1 MPEFAR
7 RQPEKATGFGGILTR
22 MIVHLID
29 GTYELYRQHFGQAVR
44 HSTPPPLAAT
54 RGVVTSTLQLLAGGA
69 THVAVS
75 VDHVI
80 ESFRNDLYD
89 GYKTSDG
96 MEEEILNQL
105 PMMEDALRAL
115 GVVVWPMVKYEADD
129 GLAAAAVLAGEDS
142 RVDQVQMLTPD
153 KDLGQIVSGNRI
165 VQYDRRN
172 DVIINEQAVIEKFGV
187 GPSSIAD
194 WLALVGDTA
203 DGFPGLSGW
212 GAKSAASVLSVYAHL
227 EKIPDDEKQWNTD
240 GVVVRGAAKLATT
253 LRENRELADLFK
265 VVATVVTDVSDD
277 VALGDVDSWEWKGP
291 NAHLSEIA
299 KTLGMTDLVE
309 RAERAMVGR

>member
-1 MPEFAR
+1 
-7 RQPEKATGFGGILTR
+7 

-54 RGVVTSTLQLLAGGA
+54 RGVVQSTLQLLTGGA
-69 THVAVS
+69 THVTVA

-80 ESFRNDLYD
+80 ESFRNDLYE

-96 MEEEILNQL
+96 MEVDILEQL

-115 GVVVWPMVKYEADD
+115 GVPVWPMVKYEADD
-129 GLAAAAVLAGEDS
+129 GLAAGALIASNDP

-153 KDLGQIVSGNRI
+153 KDLGQCVVANRV

-172 DVIINEQAVIEKFGV
+172 DLIINEQAIIAKFGV
-187 GPSSIAD
+187 GPASIAD
-194 WLALVGDTA
+194 WLGLVGDTA

-212 GAKSAASVLSVYAHL
+212 GAKSAASVLSRYLHI
-227 EKIPDDEKQWNTD
+227 ENIPDDAAQWALD
-240 GVVVRGAAKLATT
+240 GVTVRGAAKLAAT
-253 LRENRELADLFK
+253 LQEQRSLANLFK
-265 VVATVVTDVSDD
+265 VVATVITDVEDD
-277 VALGDVDSWEWKGP
+277 VQLGLVDDWEWRGP
-291 NAHLSEIA
+291 TKDLAAIA
-299 KTLGMTDLVE
+299 STLGMTDLVE
-309 RAERAMVGR
+309 RAERAMVGRR

>member
-1 MPEFAR
+1 
-7 RQPEKATGFGGILTR
+7 

-54 RGVVTSTLQLLAGGA
+54 RGVVQSTLQLLTGGA
-69 THVAVS
+69 THVTVA

-80 ESFRNDLYD
+80 ESFRNDLYE

-96 MEEEILNQL
+96 MEVDILEQL

-115 GVVVWPMVKYEADD
+115 GVPVWPMVKYEADD
-129 GLAAAAVLAGEDS
+129 GLAAGALIAANDP

-153 KDLGQIVSGNRI
+153 KDLGQCVVANRV

-172 DVIINEQAVIEKFGV
+172 DLIINEQAIIAKFGV
-187 GPSSIAD
+187 GPESIAD
-194 WLALVGDTA
+194 WLGLVGDTA

-212 GAKSAASVLSVYAHL
+212 GAKSAASVLSRYLHI
-227 EKIPDDEKQWNTD
+227 EDIPDDAAQWALD
-240 GVVVRGAAKLATT
+240 GVTVRGAAKLAAT
-253 LRENRELADLFK
+253 LQEQRSLANLFK
-265 VVATVVTDVSDD
+265 VVATVITDVEDD
-277 VALGDVDSWEWKGP
+277 VQLGIVDDWEWRGP
-291 NAHLSEIA
+291 TKDLAAIA
-299 KTLGMTDLVE
+299 STLGMTDLVE
-309 RAERAMVGR
+309 RAERAMVGRR

>member
-1 MPEFAR
+1 
-7 RQPEKATGFGGILTR
+7 

-44 HSTPPPLAAT
+44 HRTPPPLSAS

-89 GYKTSDG
+89 GYKTSEG
-96 MEEEILNQL
+96 MEPEILEQL
-105 PMMEDALRAL
+105 PVMQEALRAL
-115 GVVVWPMVKYEADD
+115 GVPVWSMVKYEADD
-129 GLAAAAVLAGEDS
+129 ALAAAAIRADADA

-153 KDLGQIVSGNRI
+153 KDLGQIVKGNRV

-172 DVIINEQAVIEKFGV
+172 DVIINEAAVIEKFGV
-187 GPSSIAD
+187 GPHSIAD
-194 WLALVGDTA
+194 WLGLVGDTA
-203 DGFPGLSGW
+203 DGFPGLPGW
-212 GAKSAASVLSVYAHL
+212 GAKSASTVLAKYLHIENIPADESVWAA
-227 EKIPDDEKQWNTD
+227 D
-240 GVVVRGAAKLATT
+240 GVAVRGAAKLAAT
-253 LRENRELADLFK
+253 LREQRDLAMLFK
-265 VVATVVTDVSDD
+265 KIATVVTDVDDD
-277 VALGDVDSWEWKGP
+277 VKIGNVDDWEWRGP
-291 NAHLSEIA
+291 TKELSAIA
-299 KTLGMTDLVE
+299 KKLEMADLVE

>member
-1 MPEFAR
+1 
-7 RQPEKATGFGGILTR
+7 

-54 RGVVTSTLQLLAGGA
+54 RGVVQSTLQLLTGGA
-69 THVAVS
+69 THVTVA

-80 ESFRNDLYD
+80 ESFRNDLYE

-96 MEEEILNQL
+96 MEVDILEQL

-115 GVVVWPMVKYEADD
+115 GVPVWPMVKYEADD
-129 GLAAAAVLAGEDS
+129 GLAAGALIASNDP

-153 KDLGQIVSGNRI
+153 KDLGQCVVGNRV

-172 DVIINEQAVIEKFGV
+172 DLIINEQAIVAKFGV
-187 GPSSIAD
+187 GPASIAD
-194 WLALVGDTA
+194 WLGLVGDTA

-212 GAKSAASVLSVYAHL
+212 GAKSAASVLSRYIHI
-227 EKIPDDEKQWNTD
+227 EDIPDDAAQWLAD
-240 GVVVRGAAKLATT
+240 GVTVRGAAKLATI
-253 LRENRELADLFK
+253 LQEQRSLANLFK
-265 VVATVVTDVSDD
+265 VVATVITDVEDD
-277 VALGDVDSWEWKGP
+277 VQLGSVDDWEWRGP
-291 NAHLSEIA
+291 TKDLASIA
-299 KTLGMTDLVE
+299 GTLGMTDLVE
-309 RAERAMVGR
+309 RAERAMVGRR

>member
-1 MPEFAR
+1 
-7 RQPEKATGFGGILTR
+7 

-54 RGVVTSTLQLLAGGA
+54 RGVVQSTLQLLTGGA
-69 THVAVS
+69 THVTVA

-80 ESFRNDLYD
+80 ESFRNDLYE

-96 MEEEILNQL
+96 MEVDILEQL

-115 GVVVWPMVKYEADD
+115 GVPVWPMVKYEADD
-129 GLAAAAVLAGEDS
+129 GLAAGALIASNDP

-153 KDLGQIVSGNRI
+153 KDLGQCVVANRV

-172 DVIINEQAVIEKFGV
+172 DLIINEQAIIAKFGV
-187 GPSSIAD
+187 GPESIAD
-194 WLALVGDTA
+194 WLGLVGDTA

-212 GAKSAASVLSVYAHL
+212 GAKSAASVLSRYLHI
-227 EKIPDDEKQWNTD
+227 ENIPDDAAQWALD
-240 GVVVRGAAKLATT
+240 GVTVRGAAKLAAT
-253 LRENRELADLFK
+253 LQEHRSLANLFK
-265 VVATVVTDVSDD
+265 VVATVITDVEDD
-277 VALGDVDSWEWKGP
+277 VQLGLVDDWEWRGP
-291 NAHLSEIA
+291 TKDLAAIA
-299 KTLGMTDLVE
+299 STLGMTDLVE
-309 RAERAMVGR
+309 RAERAMVGRR

>member
-1 MPEFAR
+1 
-7 RQPEKATGFGGILTR
+7 

-44 HSTPPPLAAT
+44 HRTPPPLSAS

-89 GYKTSDG
+89 GYKTAEG
-96 MEEEILNQL
+96 MEPEILEQL
-105 PMMEDALRAL
+105 PIMQEALRAL
-115 GVVVWPMVKYEADD
+115 GVPVWSMVKYEADD
-129 GLAAAAVLAGEDS
+129 ALAAAAVRADADT

-153 KDLGQIVSGNRI
+153 KDLGQVVKGNRV

-172 DVIINEQAVIEKFGV
+172 DIIINEAAVIEKFGV
-187 GPSSIAD
+187 SPESISD
-194 WLALVGDTA
+194 WLGLVGDTA
-203 DGFPGLSGW
+203 DGFPGLPGW
-212 GAKSAASVLSVYAHL
+212 GAKSASSVLAKYLHI
-227 EKIPDDEKQWNTD
+227 ENIPLDETQWASD
-240 GVVVRGAAKLATT
+240 GVAVRGAAKLAAT
-253 LRENRELADLFK
+253 LRDQFDMALLFK
-265 VVATVVTDVSDD
+265 KVATVVTDVDDD
-277 VALGDVDSWEWKGP
+277 VKIGNVDDWEWRGP
-291 NAHLSEIA
+291 TKELGAIA
-299 KTLGMTDLVE
+299 KKLDMTDLVE

>member
-1 MPEFAR
+1 MVS
-7 RQPEKATGFGGILTR
+7 GILKG

-54 RGVVTSTLQLLAGGA
+54 RGVMTSTLQLLAGGA

-80 ESFRNDLYD
+80 ESFRNDLYE

-105 PMMEDALRAL
+105 PVMEEALRAL
-115 GVVVWPMVKYEADD
+115 GVPVWEMVKYEADD
-129 GLAAAAVLAGEDS
+129 GLAAAARIAGEDA

-153 KDLGQIVSGNRI
+153 KDLGQMVSGNRI

-172 DVIINEQAVIEKFGV
+172 DLIINEQAVIEKFGV
-187 GPSSIAD
+187 GPASIAD

-203 DGFPGLSGW
+203 DGFPGLAGW
-212 GAKSAASVLSVYAHL
+212 GAKSASSVLAVYKNI
-227 EKIPDDEKQWNTD
+227 ENIPDDEAQWATD
-240 GVVVRGAAKLATT
+240 GVTVRGAAKLAATF
-253 LRENRELADLFK
+253 RDNKELAKLFK
-265 VVATVVTDVSDD
+265 VVATVVTNVDDD
-277 VALGDVDSWEWKGP
+277 VKIGNVDDWEWRGP
-291 NAHLSEIA
+291 SKELAAIA
-299 KTLGMTDLVE
+299 KKLEMTDLVE